1 MDKEIKERIAAI
13 NSGIIPEG
21 YKKTKVGIVPV
32 EWEVTKLSEYLY
44 VNKKKNTELKYS
56 KNDVFSI
63 SGEYGIVNQIDFL
76 GRSFAGVSVEP
87 YRVVYPENIV
97 YTKSP
102 LKANPYGIIKSN
114 QRKDTGIVSTLYAVY
129 HCKENVLSKY
139 VEYYFG
145 LDVTLNNFLLPLV
158 NIGSKHDMK
167 ISDENVLKGLV
178 VFPPLPEQQKIAE
191 ILSTQDKLI
200 ELQEKKIEQLK
211 KLKKAYLQK
220 MFPQKG
226 SKYPELRFKGFTD
239 PWEQCKL
246 GKLIENG
253 IIIEQSDGNHGE
265 LYPRAEEFTE
275 KGIPYISASSISADG
290 ESIDFNLT
298 KYLPIERAKQ
308 FRKGVAK
315 NGDILLAHNA
325 TVGPAVLLSMNYEF
339 AILSTSLTLYRL
351 DDKKMNSYYFL
362 QAIRSRFFQIQLETF
377 MAQTTRNQ
385 VPILTQRN
393 LLICYPTNINE
404 QEKIGEFLLSFD
416 KHLALHQ
423 YKLEQEKQKKKA
435 LMQLLLTGI
444 VRTK

>member
-1 MDKEIKERIAAI
+1 MNDIIKKRIAAI
-13 NSGIIPEG
+13 NSGKVPEG

-145 LDVTLNNFLLPLV
+145 LDVTLNNYLLPLV

-191 ILSTQDKLI
+191 ILSMQDKLI
-200 ELQEKKIEQLK
+200 ELEEKKIEQLK

-220 MFPQKG
+220 MFPKKG
-226 SKYPELRFKGFTD
+226 SSYPEIRFKGFTD
-239 PWEQCKL
+239 PWEQRKL
-246 GKLIENG
+246 NEYLTVSTKKNTEDKYDKTDVLSVSGEVGVVNQIEFQGRSFAGASVSNYGVVETGDVVYTKSPLRANPYG
-253 IIIEQSDGNHGE
+253 IIKAN
-265 LYPRAEEFTE
+265 
-275 KGIPYISASSISADG
+275 KGKSGIVS
-290 ESIDFNLT
+290 
-298 KYLPIERAKQ
+298 
-308 FRKGVAK
+308 
-315 NGDILLAHNA
+315 
-325 TVGPAVLLSMNYEF
+325 
-339 AILSTSLTLYRL
+339 TLYAVYKTIQGTANADFIECYFDLDDRLNMYLKPLVNIGAKHDMKVTDENALKGGVLFPSYEEQCQIADFFSRL
-351 DDKKMNSYYFL
+351 D
-362 QAIRSRFFQIQLETF
+362 T
-377 MAQTTRNQ
+377 
-385 VPILTQRN
+385 
-393 LLICYPTNINE
+393 LIT
-404 QEKIGEFLLSFD
+404 
-416 KHLALHQ
+416 LHQ
-423 YKLEQEKQKKKA
+423 RKSEQKKQKKKA
-435 LMQLLLTGI
+435 LMQLLLTGK
-444 VRTK
+444 VRCV